1 MTIRQLIDLAK
12 SGKLRNIKVPD
23 ETNSILGYI
32 NLGLIELYKRFPL
45 RVEEALVTLR
55 DGKVEY
61 KLDHTDPDVSMPTD
75 ADFMWIAAIYQ
86 EVPEGC
92 TKPYSIVPMNEEDNP
107 ESVQTV
113 NWNTIQVPVVTNGA
127 YLSII
132 YVAAPKY
139 YTVDEL
145 DKNIPVPPQM
155 IEPLLEY
162 IAFQAY
168 VAADDSDS
176 GYDRYYG
183 RFETSCNRIEQRG
196 MYTSD
201 DMDMKPRNMRGFV

>member
-1 MTIRQLIDLAK
+1 MTIQQLINLAK

-86 EVPEGC
+86 EVPEGY

-139 YTVDEL
+139 YTTDEL
-145 DKNIPVPPQM
+145 DENIPVPPQM

-183 RFETSCNRIEQRG
+183 RFETSCGRIEQRG
-196 MYTSD
+196 MFNTD
-201 DMDMKPRNMRGFV
+201 DLSMYERNLKGFV